1 MGTFSIHLH
10 KLKPSQ
16 RFYLP
21 AKPCLTLA
29 NIGGPDSFAEL
40 GTRFKA
46 SHIKVMLWWL
56 ALETTEFA
64 DQNPE
69 VPCSVLLSGL
79 KNSFVMFP
87 QGTSYDV
94 RCLLK
99 LSQIGFF
106 LYKLFSIKF
115 LLFAQDPVL
124 NMLGTYCYSMQRV
137 VELMG
142 NSGLVFSESEAT
154 EASECLRVHLKTY
167 LWLASYHYE
176 RLMLMFKTRCKTHY
190 LFHVADEIETTRLN
204 PSMFQNFDEESFLV
218 KLKRKAIR
226 CHGATCI
233 QRLFLRYLLCLA
245 MYLREYSKTETRME

>member
-10 KLKPSQ
+10 TLKPSQ

-87 QGTSYDV
+87 QGTYYDV

-124 NMLGTYCYSMQRV
+124 NMLGTCCYSMQRV
-137 VELMG
+137 VELMD
-142 NSGLVFSESEAT
+142 NSGLAFSESEAT
-154 EASECLRVHLKTY
+154 EASECLREFIWKHTCGWHRTTMKDSCWCSKRDARPITCFTLPMKLRQLVSIHPCSRILMKR
-167 LWLASYHYE
+167 AS
-176 RLMLMFKTRCKTHY
+176 
-190 LFHVADEIETTRLN
+190 
-204 PSMFQNFDEESFLV
+204 
-218 KLKRKAIR
+218 
-226 CHGATCI
+226 
-233 QRLFLRYLLCLA
+233 
-245 MYLREYSKTETRME
+245 